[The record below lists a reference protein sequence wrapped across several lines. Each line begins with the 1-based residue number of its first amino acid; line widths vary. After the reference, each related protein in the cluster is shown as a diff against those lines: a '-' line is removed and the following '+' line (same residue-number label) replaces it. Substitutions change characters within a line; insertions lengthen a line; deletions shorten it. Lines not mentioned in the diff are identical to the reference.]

1 MRALVPAWMGPDAGR
16 VAGARSGHKVVMAIA
31 AVLVAY
37 AAAYGRRART
47 LARRGR
53 PVPRWRIACFAAGLL
68 VLGAAVSPP
77 LGTLADERLAAHMAE
92 HLLIA
97 DAASL
102 LLVLGL
108 TGPLLAPLLRVP
120 AVDRLRV
127 LTHPLPAFAMWAA
140 SLWLWHLPFAYEG
153 ALRHESV
160 HALQHACFL
169 LLGAN
174 LWMPLFGPFPKPAW
188 FGRAA
193 QLGYVLVVRLCGA
206 LLANLFVWSGTV
218 FYGWYGDLGDQS
230 AAGAVMMAEESVVMV
245 ALFGWLA
252 WRWIGDAGE
261 RQELAE
267 LARARGL
274 ALDERR
280 VARAVAAGRGADRSR
295 RMEAGAP

>member
-1 MRALVPAWMGPDAGR
+1 
-16 VAGARSGHKVVMAIA
+16 MAIV
-31 AVLVAY
+31 AVLAAY
-37 AAAYGRRART
+37 AAAYAWRART

-53 PVPRWRIACFAAGLL
+53 PVPAWRTACFLAGL
-68 VLGAAVSPP
+68 VVIGAAVSGPVRR
-77 LGTLADERLAAHMAE
+77 LAGERLAAHMAE

-97 DAASL
+97 DLASL

-120 AVDRLRV
+120 GVDRLR
-127 LTHPLPAFAMWAA
+127 LLGHPVVAFALWAA
-140 SLWLWHLPFAYEG
+140 SLWLWHLPVAYEG
-153 ALRHESV
+153 ALRDESV

-169 LLGAN
+169 LLGAAVW
-174 LWMPLFGPFPKPAW
+174 LPLFGPFPKPAW
-188 FGRAA
+188 FGGAA
-193 QLGYVLVVRLCGA
+193 QLAYAVAVRLTGA

-252 WRWIGDAGE
+252 LRWMRDAGE
-261 RQELAE
+261 RQELVE

-280 VARAVAAGRGADRSR
+280 VARAVAAGRGGELRWR
-295 RMEAGAP
+295 LEAGGHPLATSAAGRRRPAVVRSAESSG